1 MVSISRQ
8 LPPSCKAKLP
18 IPSHPPH
25 DYYDDYYHYDD
36 YIYYVDDYDVYYD
49 CVYYDCDYCMMII
62 MMVIVILIVMII
74 CLRLGMLTS

>member
-1 MVSISRQ
+1 MVGHCLAPIHRIPASEPTGDYSPMVSISRQ

-36 YIYYVDDYDVYYD
+36 YIYYVDDYDVYYG
-49 CVYYDCDYCMMII
+49 CVYNDCDY
-62 MMVIVILIVMII
+62 
-74 CLRLGMLTS
+74 